1 MGRWGAGPAG
11 EHPEGERPRFL
22 TIASVPV
29 TSSHL
34 RGREEAW
41 LGEAWEED
49 GDLDRLGWRQRL
61 ASSESVADT
70 RRDPPPTLTP
80 GIC

>member
-1 MGRWGAGPAG
+1 MGCWGAGPAG
-11 EHPEGERPRFL
+11 EHPEGGRPRFL

-41 LGEAWEED
+41 LGEAWVED
-49 GDLDRLGWRQRL
+49 ADLDRLGWRQRL
-61 ASSESVADT
+61 ASSERVAVT
-70 RRDPPPTLTP
+70 CRDLPLP
-80 GIC
+80 